1 MLPKVSHKDDLN
13 NLTINPTEWSLIETL
28 HGLLQPF
35 YYATMHLQQQSF
47 PSLSSAKII
56 SNSLI
61 ADFKNRSSNDNRNK
75 NERILSQLL
84 IENSEKHLDEKLSEA
99 QKTAA
104 SVNYTS

>member
-1 MLPKVSHKDDLN
+1 
-13 NLTINPTEWSLIETL
+13 
-28 HGLLQPF
+28 
-35 YYATMHLQQQSF
+35 MHLQQQSF

-104 SVNYTS
+104 SVKYTS